1 MEDTLT
7 NANSLTAGGF
17 TPASSFGTK
26 DVEAPANIVS
36 PPPQRWFV
44 LRATYGREAKAR
56 DIIDQEGV
64 RTYLPMRREKADTE
78 GSPKTNLKPLIPNL
92 LFVYCTPMQANH
104 FVSSHPELP
113 KFLRYYYNHLVL
125 NPDGTNPPL
134 TVPDKE
140 MDNFIRLTTVDNKHI
155 KVVNPTEC
163 RFRSGDRV
171 RVTHG
176 AFEGVEGRVAR
187 IAGQQ
192 RVVIILDGLCAIAT
206 AYIPSNFLTKC

>member
-1 MEDTLT
+1 MDTLT
-7 NANSLTAGGF
+7 NANSPTANGF
-17 TPASSFGTK
+17 TPARSSGAIGAGET
-26 DVEAPANIVS
+26 ANIVS
-36 PPPQRWFV
+36 TPPQRWFV
-44 LRATYGREAKAR
+44 FRATYGREAMAR
-56 DIIDQEGV
+56 DIIDHEGV
-64 RTYLPMRREKADTE
+64 RTYLPMRHEKTDTD
-78 GSPKTNLKPLIPNL
+78 GNTKTNLKPLLPNL
-92 LFVYCTPMQANH
+92 LFVHCTPMQANH
-104 FVSSHPELP
+104 FVRSHPELP

-155 KVVNPTEC
+155 KVVNPTAC

-171 RVTHG
+171 RVTQG

-187 IAGQQ
+187 VAGQQ

-206 AYIPSNFLTKC
+206 AYIPSNFLAKC